1 MIHVEFGHWRARS
14 GDEVDLVIERGDGK
28 VAAVEIKAG
37 ARVTGSD
44 LGALR
49 KLRSRLG
56 DAFLGGVYLYTGE
69 LSYRQDDRIFVV
81 PVDALWR

>member
-1 MIHVEFGHWRARS
+1 MAFGHWRTRD

-28 VAAVEIKAG
+28 VAGVEVKAG

-44 LGALR
+44 LGGLR

-56 DAFLGGVYLYTGE
+56 DAFIGGVCLYTGE
-69 LSYRQDDRIFVV
+69 LSYRHDDRIYVV
-81 PVDALWR
+81 PVAALWR